1 MSYIY
6 PASLLC
12 DFYKVSHKN
21 QYPKDTEVIYS
32 TWTPRGSLLPEI
44 SKVVA
49 FGFQAFV
56 KKYLLTY
63 FQTNFFD
70 RPENEVAEEYSRV
83 LKSCLGI
90 ANPDDSH
97 IRELHQFG
105 YLPLLIKAVPEGTTV
120 PLRVPMLTIENTEPR
135 FFWLTNFI
143 ESLMSAELW
152 QPATAATIAKD
163 YRRILDGYAI
173 KTTGS
178 TNGVQFQGHDFSFRG
193 MEGLEAAKM
202 SGMGHLLSFVGT
214 DTIPAILATEEF
226 YGADIEKEL
235 IGTSIPATEHS
246 VMESLGLD
254 EVAAFRHLL
263 TTVYPSG
270 FFSVVSD
277 TWDLW
282 KVITEVIPQLKDVI
296 LARDGRMVVR
306 PDSGDPVKILT
317 GDSQSSDPRARNGV
331 VELLWDTFGGTITDQ
346 GYKVLDSH
354 VGVIYG
360 DAITRWRAEEIC
372 KALELKGFA
381 SVNVVYGIGSYT
393 YQFNTR
399 DTFGF
404 ALKTTFGQFGG
415 EKRALFKKP
424 VTDNGTKVSQK
435 GRVSVLEDVKEGL
448 IWMTD
453 GFLEDQED
461 SILRPIFKD
470 GKLLNEVTF
479 QEIRDRL
486 KSQR

>member
-1 MSYIY
+1 MYIY

-12 DFYKVSHKN
+12 DFYKVSHKA
-21 QYPKDTEVIYS
+21 QYPADTEVVYA
-32 TWTPRGSLLPEI
+32 TWTPRASLLPEI
-44 SKVVA
+44 AQVVA

-56 KKYLLTY
+56 KKYLLAY
-63 FQTNFFD
+63 FQANFFG
-70 RPENEVAEEYSRV
+70 RPESEIADEYARV
-83 LKSCLGI
+83 IRTCLGT
-90 ANPDDSH
+90 ANPDASH
-97 IRELHQFG
+97 LIELHRLG
-105 YLPLLIKAVPEGTTV
+105 YLPLLIKAVPEGTRV
-120 PLRVPMLTIENTEPR
+120 PLRVPMLTVENTDPR
-135 FFWLTNFI
+135 FFWLTNYI
-143 ESLMSAELW
+143 ESIMSAELW
-152 QPATAATIAKD
+152 QPATAATIAHD
-163 YRRILDGYAI
+163 YRRILDGYAM

-178 TNGVQFQGHDFSFRG
+178 TDFVQFQGHDFSFRG
-193 MEGLEAAKM
+193 MEGFEAAKM

-214 DTIPAILATEEF
+214 DTIPSILATEEF

-263 TTVYPSG
+263 TKVYPSG
-270 FFSVVSD
+270 FFSAVSD

-282 KVITEVIPQLKDVI
+282 KVITEVLPQLKAEI
-296 LARDGRMVVR
+296 MAREGRMVIR

-317 GDSQSSDPRARNGV
+317 GDAQASDPRVRKGV
-331 VELLWDTFGGTITDQ
+331 VELLWDQFGGTVTEQ
-346 GYKVLDSH
+346 GYKVLDTH

-381 SVNVVYGIGSYT
+381 SINVVYGIGSYT

-404 ALKTTFGQFGG
+404 AMKTTFGQFGG

-435 GRVSVLEDVKEGL
+435 GRVAVLKDPEEGT

-453 GFLEDQED
+453 GHMEDQKD
-461 SILRPIFKD
+461 SILQPIFQN
-470 GKLLNEVTF
+470 GKLLNETTF
-479 QEIRDRL
+479 AEIRARL
-486 KSQR
+486 AAK